1 MRKHIFLFITVVL
14 LAGTFSIGNGIL
26 GEPSIALAASDY
38 YVDNAGN
45 AECRD
50 DPSYGSESN
59 PWCTI
64 TFGVNQIAAGDT
76 VYVKAGTYN
85 ENLYIS
91 GLVGSENEV
100 THILAYPGHEVIL
113 RGNGINTGRV
123 KITESSYLTF
133 EGFKVT
139 NYNQGIFVEG
149 GSDHITIRNCTVFAV
164 GQDAIH
170 VRQNSSYILL
180 EGNTI
185 YDTDLYIH
193 NGEGFYIGTGSA
205 GPKDNT
211 HHVTVRNNLIHD
223 VGDEGIELKPGTHDC
238 LIEGNIVYNA
248 VVGRTWGAI
257 EVGESI
263 LGEQEWAS
271 NPNHV
276 VRNNIVHDV
285 MTGIRAGTGSLVYNN
300 VIYDVEGYGIY
311 INNQAND
318 TYLRA
323 IYHNTVD
330 TSSSYAIY
338 TVSGSTDIRN
348 NIGPS
353 TAQNLPTNSSF
364 FVNTSEG
371 AEDYHLVSSAAPI
384 DLGLDLTDV
393 VGTDLEGRERPYG
406 LAPDL
411 GAYEFAP
418 GSQLVGDVNRDGQV
432 DQQDVQACVNHVLGI
447 GDWGV
452 SADVNGDGAV
462 NVLDVQRVVN
472 IISE

>member
-1 MRKHIFLFITVVL
+1 MRKNVVL
-14 LAGTFSIGNGIL
+14 FVFLILVLSSFSIGKEVLRG
-26 GEPSIALAASDY
+26 PDIALAASVY
-38 YVDNAGN
+38 YVDNAGD
-45 AECRD
+45 AGCRD
-50 DPSYGSESN
+50 DLSYGSETN

-64 TFGVNQIAAGDT
+64 TYAVNHISPGDT
-76 VYVKAGTYN
+76 MYVKAGTYN

-100 THILAYPGHEVIL
+100 TQIKAYPGHEVIL

-139 NYNQGIFVEG
+139 HYNQGIFIEG
-149 GSDHITIRNCTVFAV
+149 GSDHITIRDCTVFAV
-164 GQDAIH
+164 GQDAVH

-180 EGNTI
+180 EGNII

-238 LIEGNIVYNA
+238 IIEGNIIYNA

-257 EVGESI
+257 EVGESV

-276 VRNNIVHDV
+276 IRNNIVHDV
-285 MTGIRAGTGSLVYNN
+285 MTGIRVGTGSTVYNN

-311 INNQAND
+311 INNRAGD
-318 TYLRA
+318 SYLRR
-323 IYHNTVD
+323 IYHNTVAAS
-330 TSSSYAIY
+330 TSNAIY
-338 TVSGSTDIRN
+338 VAGGSTDIRN
-348 NIGPS
+348 NVGPS
-353 TAQNLPTNSSF
+353 TTHNTPTNDAF

-371 AEDYHLVSSAAPI
+371 EEDYHLVTSAAPI
-384 DLGLDLTDV
+384 DAGVDLTDV
-393 VGTDLEGRERPYG
+393 VAADLDGTERPYG
-406 LAPDL
+406 SAPDI
-411 GAYEFAP
+411 GAYEYAP
-418 GSQLVGDVNRDGQV
+418 GAQLVGDVNRDGRV
-432 DQQDVQACVNHVLGI
+432 DKQDVQACVNNVLGI
-447 GDWGV
+447 QDWGIT
-452 SADVNGDGAV
+452 ADVNGDGEV
-462 NVLDVQRVVN
+462 NILDVQGIVN
-472 IISE
+472 IVSN